1 MNDKS
6 CSTSVYSFWGVAK
19 IEVLQYF
26 FKTYTCIPILAFS
39 KREVKSIA
47 VLRRK
52 VHG

>member
-6 CSTSVYSFWGVAK
+6 CKTSVFSFWGVAK

-26 FKTYTCIPILAFS
+26 FKTYIPILAFS

>member
-1 MNDKS
+1 MINHVKL
-6 CSTSVYSFWGVAK
+6 VYSLFGRVAK

-52 VHG
+52 VQG